1 MVRVS
6 TGRRVFLKEE
16 TMSKDR
22 EGDQQVACPNR
33 ERSREEEMWPHHK
46 WLECPGGEAV
56 LNEESPM
63 ISDWGSSGL
72 IS

>member
-1 MVRVS
+1 
-6 TGRRVFLKEE
+6 
-16 TMSKDR
+16 MSKDR

-46 WLECPGGEAV
+46 GLECPGGEAV